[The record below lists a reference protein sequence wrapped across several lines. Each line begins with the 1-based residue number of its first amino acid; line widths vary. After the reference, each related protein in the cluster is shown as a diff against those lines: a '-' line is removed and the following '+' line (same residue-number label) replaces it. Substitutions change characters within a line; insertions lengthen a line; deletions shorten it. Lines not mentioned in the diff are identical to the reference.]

1 MCQVE
6 VSIYRCGHQKTSNI
20 RRCQSYYEKKAESG
34 VSICKLFA
42 SRHSRHCGHLV
53 YVDRDDRSVCSTA
66 CAAKLLEKRKREEK
80 ELARRERENYREYEK
95 NKKREEEALRRQRKE
110 RERNETGK
118 RTEPRGE
125 SEQYMLSNPGWQ
137 TAYGTDVQ
145 MTAASQP
152 PMQGPHLSRA
162 DTRYAPPRL
171 SERAILPQAYCPQQP
186 PSASSSSL
194 QANNDLGGRNIQGA
208 REQPRMPLI
217 SNDNGQGSS
226 ISRSNGRRLR
236 QQDVGTPRDPRTRLA
251 TAQRQGQARA
261 ELQPPAGRAVTA
273 RTPVTVSPRAGIPQ
287 ASRARISTATPSS
300 SSTART
306 GSSVT
311 PTSSSASS
319 TCSSA
324 LRERVNGVGPR
335 RGPTHTMAPSRVEY
349 QYFGP
354 PVPPKDVPSFPPE
367 DQEGSWYPQ
376 HPDMA
381 PAPLS
386 LRSKAQNNAP
396 RPLARQQANGHLD
409 GYKPD
414 PLMTIPSRK
423 PVQVSTTTATYPR
436 APPTTVPRRKPV
448 GANTS
453 APRATAPESRPG
465 VVPGYR
471 PNPMF
476 DRRNRSSPPAEVS
489 PPRNR
494 GREKQ
499 KIDGSTRQRAQQQQ
513 QQQQQQPRPGGGGPQ
528 PQPRPNRS
536 QARSST
542 TSQSSG
548 SKNKKP
554 SWLKRLVGAPSTASL
569 DSVEFVSLDAARIER
584 SLTPRRGP

>member
-1 MCQVE
+1 
-6 VSIYRCGHQKTSNI
+6 
-20 RRCQSYYEKKAESG
+20 
-34 VSICKLFA
+34 
-42 SRHSRHCGHLV
+42 
-53 YVDRDDRSVCSTA
+53 
-66 CAAKLLEKRKREEK
+66 
-80 ELARRERENYREYEK
+80 
-95 NKKREEEALRRQRKE
+95 
-110 RERNETGK
+110 
-118 RTEPRGE
+118 
-125 SEQYMLSNPGWQ
+125 
-137 TAYGTDVQ
+137 
-145 MTAASQP
+145 
-152 PMQGPHLSRA
+152 
-162 DTRYAPPRL
+162 
-171 SERAILPQAYCPQQP
+171 
-186 PSASSSSL
+186 
-194 QANNDLGGRNIQGA
+194 
-208 REQPRMPLI
+208 
-217 SNDNGQGSS
+217 
-226 ISRSNGRRLR
+226 
-236 QQDVGTPRDPRTRLA
+236 
-251 TAQRQGQARA
+251 
-261 ELQPPAGRAVTA
+261 
-273 RTPVTVSPRAGIPQ
+273 
-287 ASRARISTATPSS
+287 
-300 SSTART
+300 
-306 GSSVT
+306 
-311 PTSSSASS
+311 
-319 TCSSA
+319 
-324 LRERVNGVGPR
+324 
-335 RGPTHTMAPSRVEY
+335 MAPSRVEY

-423 PVQVSTTTATYPR
+423 PVQHRRAGPASFPATDPTRCSTEETGR
-436 APPTTVPRRKPV
+436 AHQP
-448 GANTS
+448 
-453 APRATAPESRPG
+453 
-465 VVPGYR
+465 
-471 PNPMF
+471 
-476 DRRNRSSPPAEVS
+476 
-489 PPRNR
+489 
-494 GREKQ
+494 REKQ